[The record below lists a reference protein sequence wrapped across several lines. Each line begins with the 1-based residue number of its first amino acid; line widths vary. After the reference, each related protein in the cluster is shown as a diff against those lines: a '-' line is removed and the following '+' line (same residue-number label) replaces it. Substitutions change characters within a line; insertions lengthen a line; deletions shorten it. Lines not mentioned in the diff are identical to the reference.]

1 MLCLKYFI
9 HNNCSWL
16 IHHTVHI
23 VLVRSSSILIGTQN
37 VQFFELPNFH
47 WFTMF
52 AFILFILIW
61 AFLCLV
67 QIFSDSSPPPPPG
80 IGGWVMHGRLGNVWQ
95 ECFRQLSRVSSHEKR
110 LKHKITF
117 FSAVRLGLWTLAFH
131 FHWNEILGMFF
142 KLVDCFLL
150 WQRLFVRL
158 SRIIWSRIIWGFR
171 VLLFGVM
178 IVLWN

>member
-1 MLCLKYFI
+1 MLCLKCFI

-67 QIFSDSSPPPPPG
+67 QIFSDSPPPPG

-95 ECFRQLSRVSSHEKR
+95 ECFRQLSRVSSHERR

-117 FSAVRLGLWTLAFH
+117 FFCRALGIVNTGFSLSLEWNFGNVFQISRLLSLMTEAFCSAV
-131 FHWNEILGMFF
+131 
-142 KLVDCFLL
+142 
-150 WQRLFVRL
+150 
-158 SRIIWSRIIWGFR
+158 
-171 VLLFGVM
+171 
-178 IVLWN
+178 